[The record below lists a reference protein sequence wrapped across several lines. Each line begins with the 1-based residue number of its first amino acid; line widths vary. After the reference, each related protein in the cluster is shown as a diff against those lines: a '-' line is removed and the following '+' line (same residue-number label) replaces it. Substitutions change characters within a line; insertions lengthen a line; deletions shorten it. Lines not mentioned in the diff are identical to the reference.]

1 MNNKYRTI
9 MMNRRFFFL
18 LLMGVVMTVSAS
30 AQGQGGKGY
39 WTLALSKTFIEGERS
54 NGENTGIIGGQDG
67 LAEFRIF
74 HFVPATFKPDG
85 SYTVENRP
93 DVTVINMGGQK
104 TQEQRNIYRLSVM
117 WSRPPQYVKIT
128 EEGKIALDVNA
139 TIDGSPYTTDVL
151 KKNQL
156 QGLLESYDIEMEL
169 GIMPEVRVGKFTM
182 GFNLMQQLLNAC
194 DSSDELPGIM
204 EGAMQEAGIS
214 EDDLE
219 EAMEKAVGSE
229 ENELSWSSSLRD
241 VASGKLYND
250 EEWAYNL
257 KLGDDAYMMITVTTT
272 FHDKSAFKP
281 TAYSI
286 TQYYLYRYGGDDV
299 DVTIRGDDKDQWQ
312 KTEEETDSVSKG
324 GDDNQGG
331 GENKGTDLPPW
342 VIPVTVGTIG
352 VVGGFTLL
360 RVLRKKDEEIPP
372 TPPSTD
378 KPNGQQTTPGQ
389 EPLTPQEGVVPPP
402 PPTTTPSSP
411 TTPPLP
417 PPPPSTKKGK
427 DGKDD
432 KKERENSTYR
442 MILYKEFGDTLMV
455 GDEPKLVGARIEE
468 ITAKGEKYDRQDLTA
483 QIQIAEGENIT
494 ITETGRSGIYRAAY
508 IKVEHF
514 PKKEPLEGEV
524 WFIFQ
529 APGGSLRNRVVFN
542 IVDGEVRF
550 QQDNL
555 TLPARYEKE
564 VRLPFVVVGMND
576 GTAKIEAT
584 IKDEHNKDTQDYSL
598 KTEWCEKDKC
608 YYAIIKDQIT
618 DPKKDEGI
626 AGNYLGYTLHI
637 EASKETPKKR
647 VIKGELPINRYYMGL
662 VMRMNGNVHCF
673 HEEYRPGYHD
683 PELKVRKS
691 DGKDYAPAQQ
701 ECYLKLYEYD
711 EEEHRLY
718 IIDPKPLSVKWTV
731 TDIAKRGG
739 VQGLMMDLL
748 GNEYTQMNLNA
759 ALAGAGLGAGI
770 GTAISNAH
778 LQVFKDIKAEQQRNL
793 QFQKMLNDLGLQF
806 KAQWQTA
813 GDGKI
818 YYLLRCSKGILVA
831 PNRFDAEMEITAE
844 YDKKTYTFKR
854 VVHILSQPR
863 RTYDDNFTERAA
875 LEKDEQIEKGLHEI
889 EGGLMA
895 AGLTGQMAP
904 LLYTIRLQLDFYDF
918 EYGYDPHIIKSI
930 QNCYLNSLRRLSDE
944 AKEKVAAMDA
954 VDKLEKFSID
964 WWLEWSYQGHDLLE
978 NMNWAERVAF
988 AVASFGYS
996 ELVFNIPYEMRQRII
1011 DNKEDKD
1018 ALRTWA
1024 DAFCVGA
1031 WEAGKTY
1038 LIEQGVNLGIGTF
1051 KVLGKTAIQGAKTTG
1066 KGLIT
1071 AAKTVGK
1078 ESLQAGG
1085 KVAKEAMIDG
1095 LKSMK
1100 EFMKS
1105 EVSTGLKTWTKKQF
1119 TLWEKGAA
1127 ERFIGNKLKSWFP
1140 TKDVMSGA
1148 ELSAAEQF
1156 AKRQAVENIENLQ
1169 TVLEMYKGNPT
1180 SQNKLLLNQYI
1191 LKCQADKQTMMLLK
1205 TPRLLGDDKLL
1216 QGLSL
1221 KPLKQEFN
1229 SLLQKIY
1236 SETDDLVKADLAKA
1250 TNGQVPFDKIQ
1261 VLNASGSKG
1270 DLLKKGLDIT
1280 FDRDITYY
1288 WTEIVDGVEKKHY
1301 FNQTYVE
1308 KLYARHFRNVVN
1320 QKILP
1325 PNTLGFDPR
1334 ALTPEAI
1341 KKLETQEAKQA
1352 ALAAKLYDQTVI
1364 EDVFRHLES
1373 YGDDLERMIDPELHA
1388 FALQHPEKVAE
1399 AIFYKGNER
1408 FTYAAE
1414 LWTQAE
1420 SHSGWEKEFLQGRSV
1435 SEMMEGC
1442 RQLRKIF
1449 GLLKDRDA
1457 QRHLFTKI
1465 PGDVKKAI
1473 KIIEN
1478 LDGVQ
1483 VKLSEAQARLAEI
1496 GYDFTK
1502 LAQEVS
1508 ELVYKIG

>member
-1 MNNKYRTI
+1 
-9 MMNRRFFFL
+9 
-18 LLMGVVMTVSAS
+18 
-30 AQGQGGKGY
+30 
-39 WTLALSKTFIEGERS
+39 
-54 NGENTGIIGGQDG
+54 
-67 LAEFRIF
+67 
-74 HFVPATFKPDG
+74 
-85 SYTVENRP
+85 
-93 DVTVINMGGQK
+93 
-104 TQEQRNIYRLSVM
+104 
-117 WSRPPQYVKIT
+117 
-128 EEGKIALDVNA
+128 
-139 TIDGSPYTTDVL
+139 
-151 KKNQL
+151 
-156 QGLLESYDIEMEL
+156 
-169 GIMPEVRVGKFTM
+169 
-182 GFNLMQQLLNAC
+182 
-194 DSSDELPGIM
+194 
-204 EGAMQEAGIS
+204 
-214 EDDLE
+214 
-219 EAMEKAVGSE
+219 
-229 ENELSWSSSLRD
+229 
-241 VASGKLYND
+241 
-250 EEWAYNL
+250 
-257 KLGDDAYMMITVTTT
+257 
-272 FHDKSAFKP
+272 
-281 TAYSI
+281 
-286 TQYYLYRYGGDDV
+286 
-299 DVTIRGDDKDQWQ
+299 
-312 KTEEETDSVSKG
+312 
-324 GDDNQGG
+324 
-331 GENKGTDLPPW
+331 
-342 VIPVTVGTIG
+342 
-352 VVGGFTLL
+352 
-360 RVLRKKDEEIPP
+360 
-372 TPPSTD
+372 
-378 KPNGQQTTPGQ
+378 
-389 EPLTPQEGVVPPP
+389 
-402 PPTTTPSSP
+402 
-411 TTPPLP
+411 
-417 PPPPSTKKGK
+417 
-427 DGKDD
+427 
-432 KKERENSTYR
+432 
-442 MILYKEFGDTLMV
+442 
-455 GDEPKLVGARIEE
+455 
-468 ITAKGEKYDRQDLTA
+468 
-483 QIQIAEGENIT
+483 
-494 ITETGRSGIYRAAY
+494 
-508 IKVEHF
+508 
-514 PKKEPLEGEV
+514 
-524 WFIFQ
+524 
-529 APGGSLRNRVVFN
+529 
-542 IVDGEVRF
+542 
-550 QQDNL
+550 
-555 TLPARYEKE
+555 
-564 VRLPFVVVGMND
+564 
-576 GTAKIEAT
+576 
-584 IKDEHNKDTQDYSL
+584 
-598 KTEWCEKDKC
+598 
-608 YYAIIKDQIT
+608 
-618 DPKKDEGI
+618 
-626 AGNYLGYTLHI
+626 
-637 EASKETPKKR
+637 
-647 VIKGELPINRYYMGL
+647 
-662 VMRMNGNVHCF
+662 
-673 HEEYRPGYHD
+673 
-683 PELKVRKS
+683 
-691 DGKDYAPAQQ
+691 
-701 ECYLKLYEYD
+701 
-711 EEEHRLY
+711 
-718 IIDPKPLSVKWTV
+718 
-731 TDIAKRGG
+731 
-739 VQGLMMDLL
+739 
-748 GNEYTQMNLNA
+748 
-759 ALAGAGLGAGI
+759 
-770 GTAISNAH
+770 
-778 LQVFKDIKAEQQRNL
+778 
-793 QFQKMLNDLGLQF
+793 
-806 KAQWQTA
+806 
-813 GDGKI
+813 
-818 YYLLRCSKGILVA
+818 
-831 PNRFDAEMEITAE
+831 
-844 YDKKTYTFKR
+844 
-854 VVHILSQPR
+854 
-863 RTYDDNFTERAA
+863 
-875 LEKDEQIEKGLHEI
+875 
-889 EGGLMA
+889 MA

-918 EYGYDPHIIKSI
+918 DYGYDPHIIKSI
-930 QNCYLNSLRRLSDE
+930 QNCYLNSLQRLSDE
-944 AKEKVAAMDA
+944 ANEKVAAMDA

-1011 DNKEDKD
+1011 DNQEDKD
-1018 ALRTWA
+1018 ARRTWA

-1066 KGLIT
+1066 KVLIT
-1071 AAKTVGK
+1071 AAKTAGK

-1148 ELSAAEQF
+1148 ELHAAEQF

-1308 KLYARHFRNVVN
+1308 KLYAKHFRNIVN
-1320 QKILP
+1320 QKTLP
-1325 PNTLGFDPR
+1325 TNTLGFDPR
-1334 ALTPEAI
+1334 SLTPEAI

-1364 EDVFRHLES
+1364 EDVLGHLES
-1373 YGDDLERMIDPELHA
+1373 YGDDLTRMVDPELHA

-1399 AIFYKGNER
+1399 AIFHKGNER

-1420 SHSGWEKEFLQGRSV
+1420 AYSGWEKEFLQGRSV

-1457 QRHLFTKI
+1457 QRHLFSKI

>member
-1 MNNKYRTI
+1 
-9 MMNRRFFFL
+9 
-18 LLMGVVMTVSAS
+18 
-30 AQGQGGKGY
+30 
-39 WTLALSKTFIEGERS
+39 
-54 NGENTGIIGGQDG
+54 
-67 LAEFRIF
+67 
-74 HFVPATFKPDG
+74 
-85 SYTVENRP
+85 
-93 DVTVINMGGQK
+93 
-104 TQEQRNIYRLSVM
+104 
-117 WSRPPQYVKIT
+117 
-128 EEGKIALDVNA
+128 
-139 TIDGSPYTTDVL
+139 
-151 KKNQL
+151 
-156 QGLLESYDIEMEL
+156 
-169 GIMPEVRVGKFTM
+169 
-182 GFNLMQQLLNAC
+182 
-194 DSSDELPGIM
+194 
-204 EGAMQEAGIS
+204 
-214 EDDLE
+214 
-219 EAMEKAVGSE
+219 
-229 ENELSWSSSLRD
+229 
-241 VASGKLYND
+241 
-250 EEWAYNL
+250 
-257 KLGDDAYMMITVTTT
+257 
-272 FHDKSAFKP
+272 
-281 TAYSI
+281 
-286 TQYYLYRYGGDDV
+286 
-299 DVTIRGDDKDQWQ
+299 
-312 KTEEETDSVSKG
+312 
-324 GDDNQGG
+324 
-331 GENKGTDLPPW
+331 
-342 VIPVTVGTIG
+342 
-352 VVGGFTLL
+352 
-360 RVLRKKDEEIPP
+360 
-372 TPPSTD
+372 
-378 KPNGQQTTPGQ
+378 
-389 EPLTPQEGVVPPP
+389 
-402 PPTTTPSSP
+402 
-411 TTPPLP
+411 
-417 PPPPSTKKGK
+417 
-427 DGKDD
+427 
-432 KKERENSTYR
+432 

-483 QIQIAEGENIT
+483 QIQIVEGENIT

-564 VRLPFVVVGMND
+564 VRLPFIVVGMND
-576 GTAKIEAT
+576 GTAKIVAT

-647 VIKGELPINRYYMGL
+647 TIKGELPINRYYMGL

-813 GDGKI
+813 GEGKI

-1105 EVSTGLKTWTKKQF
+1105 EVSTGLKTWAKKQV

-1288 WTEIVDGVEKKHY
+1288 WTEILDGVEKKHY